1 MIVFGID
8 DDEVAIVLADLIRV
22 LDGRTDDVIKLGELF
37 ESMYLR

>member
-8 DDEVAIVLADLIRV
+8 NDEAAVVLTDLIRV
-22 LDGRTDDVIKLGELF
+22 LNGRTDDVIKLLELF